1 VSDPVRVVAGPS
13 RFLSRGSFEERLW
26 QIVICMTTE
35 WPLPDDGAL
44 SAAIVPDGWE
54 LLARDDGTRGTV
66 LRYGRPREGRGGQHW
81 IMASGATHDEAV
93 TAACLR
99 MRLFDEAGRE
109 P

>member
-1 VSDPVRVVAGPS
+1 
-13 RFLSRGSFEERLW
+13 
-26 QIVICMTTE
+26 MTTE
-35 WPLPDDGAL
+35 WPLSDDGTL

-54 LLARDDGTRGTV
+54 LLARHDDIRGTV
-66 LRYGRPREGRGGQHW
+66 LRYGRPHDVRAGQHW